1 MENLETAGS
10 GRAPASSAGPGSIAQ
25 HPATLYRWRVE
36 HWLPVLVLVAGVVL
50 WEVAARAGWISALFF
65 PPPSEITLTLV
76 RMLGSAG
83 FWAAL
88 GSTLLRLA
96 AGVLIGGGAG
106 LMLGWL
112 MGVNRPLQVALAP
125 LVAALHPLPK
135 LAIFPIV
142 LVILGIGESSK
153 VALVALTAFFPML
166 LNTLAGVQQIDPTY
180 WEVAANY
187 GATGGKMLR
196 RVVLPGSLPMTL
208 TGLRL
213 AVNGALV
220 VTIAIEMLSARQGL
234 GATIWLA
241 WQTLRTENLYAT
253 LLVIGALGVLLSAL
267 LDVLTKSLVPWYR
280 QEN

>member
-1 MENLETAGS
+1 RDELGGRSPSRPWPLE
-10 GRAPASSAGPGSIAQ
+10 R
-25 HPATLYRWRVE
+25 
-36 HWLPVLVLVAGVVL
+36 WLPPALLLAGLAL

-65 PPPSEITLTLV
+65 PPPSAITLTLL
-76 RMLGSAG
+76 RMVGGAD
-83 FWAAL
+83 FWAGL
-88 GSTLLRLA
+88 GSTLMRLT

-106 LMLGWL
+106 LLLGWL
-112 MGVNRPLQVALAP
+112 MGVSRPLRVALAP

-135 LAIFPIV
+135 LALFPIV

-166 LNTLAGVQQIDPTY
+166 LNTLAGVQQIDPTH

-187 GATGGKMLR
+187 GATGGKLLR

-241 WQTLRTENLYAT
+241 WQTLRTEDLYAT
-253 LLVIGALGVLLSAL
+253 LVVIGGLGLASNQLLESATRL
-267 LDVLTKSLVPWYR
+267 LLPWKGKP
-280 QEN
+280 